1 MPARN
6 AIKIYV
12 ENGYYHV
19 YNRGVEKRSIFQDQ
33 RDYQTFLSFLG
44 EYLQPKNEQ
53 ALMKN
58 LSLSGLTAREKD
70 HILKSITRNNFNQR
84 ITVLA
89 YALMPNHFHLFLR
102 QTEAG
107 ALDRF
112 MRSLCTRYVIYFN
125 RRYKRV
131 GSLFQGVYKA
141 ALIDDEAY
149 FSHISRYIHKQ
160 AIDDPK
166 TEGKWEQP
174 SSYAEYIGQRKTDWI
189 HPDDV
194 LSLLAKTS
202 KLSYTQFV
210 AEDNPIDLAKA
221 IFREDD

>member
-6 AIKIYV
+6 AIKTYV

-33 RDYQTFLSFLG
+33 RDYQTFLSFLE

-53 ALMKN
+53 VLLNN
-58 LSLSGLTAREKD
+58 LSVSGLTARERDK
-70 HILKSITRNNFNQR
+70 IVKSITRNNFNQR

-89 YALMPNHFHLFLR
+89 YALMPNHFHLFLK

-107 ALDRF
+107 VLDRF

-125 RRYKRV
+125 RRNKRV

-141 ALIDDEAY
+141 SLIDDEAY

-160 AIDDPK
+160 AIAESI

-174 SSYAEYIGQRKTDWI
+174 CSYPEYLGLRKTDWI
-189 HPDDV
+189 HPEEILCQLV
-194 LSLLAKTS
+194 KTS
-202 KLSYTQFV
+202 KLNYTQFM
-210 AEDNPIDLAKA
+210 AEDNPIDLAKP